1 MARCSHVP
9 RRGTPRVMGDM
20 PPGADQIWSPLV
32 GEGEHRRQDNMTPL
46 FAYSAQRLLL
56 GYSEGVA

>member
-1 MARCSHVP
+1 
-9 RRGTPRVMGDM
+9 MGDM
-20 PPGADQIWSPLV
+20 LPGADQTWSPLV